1 MARNKLW
8 SVMLTF
14 HCSLFCCCWI
24 GFGLLFFFFPFLNF
38 YFNVESKS
46 PLYNNYLAKTSVE
59 SLIPLL
65 FNVYHKV
72 RTMASHVLKQYTMV
86 SELLQDGFEEF
97 YLVAFS
103 LSYCTQKKRFS
114 KNRIVM
120 LIIFLCIDA

>member
-1 MARNKLW
+1 MECDAH
-8 SVMLTF
+8 F
-14 HCSLFCCCWI
+14 PLFFI
-24 GFGLLFFFFPFLNF
+24 LLLLNWFWVVVFFFFPFLNF

>member
-1 MARNKLW
+1 MECDAH
-8 SVMLTF
+8 F
-14 HCSLFCCCWI
+14 PLFFI
-24 GFGLLFFFFPFLNF
+24 LLLLLLNWFWVVGFFFPFLNF

>member
-1 MARNKLW
+1 M
-8 SVMLTF
+8 
-14 HCSLFCCCWI
+14 
-24 GFGLLFFFFPFLNF
+24 
-38 YFNVESKS
+38 ESKS

-72 RTMASHVLKQYTMV
+72 RTMASHVLKQYTVV